1 MAGFSA
7 LSVSRGLIMAWYDFF
22 TGGVIKSIENISKEW
37 IETEKESAEAKAIM
51 VKSLDPNGK
60 MRRDQSKNV
69 GGMYKFYL
77 ISTAIMILIELIYS
91 MYMGDTLT
99 KDDYV
104 LVALSNATGKMT
116 DLFIPITTLY
126 GAIVT
131 ASFGVNYANV
141 KKDK

>member
-1 MAGFSA
+1 
-7 LSVSRGLIMAWYDFF
+7 MAWHDFI
-22 TGGVIKSIENISKEW
+22 TGGAFKSIENIASEW
-37 IETEKESAEAKAIM
+37 IETKKESAEANALMIKT
-51 VKSLDPNGK
+51 LDPNGK

-77 ISTAIMILIELIYS
+77 LSTALMILIELIYS

-99 KDDYV
+99 KDNYV
-104 LVALSNATGKMT
+104 LIALDNATTKMT
-116 DLFIPITTLY
+116 GLFVPITTLY

-141 KKDK
+141 KQNK